1 MIAATLAE
9 ILAEASAALDGQDV
23 AVTADPYT
31 AAGEVAA
38 GGTALLVL
46 SSPSIEYTT
55 VHQREISWTAWVILP
70 RPDEPAQRFE
80 PILDALIE
88 PLALDRADAQTYDI
102 ADRTFPGYT
111 LTFTTAHLKE

>member
-9 ILAEASAALDGQDV
+9 ILATATAALEGHDV
-23 AVTADPYT
+23 IATDDAHD

-46 SSPSIEYTT
+46 PSPSIEYATFT
-55 VHQREISWTAWVILP
+55 QRTYSWTAWLLLGHT
-70 RPDEPAQRFE
+70 DQPAARFE
-80 PILDALIE
+80 PILDALAA
-88 PLALDRADAQTYDI
+88 PLGLDRADAQTYEI

-111 LTFTTAHLKE
+111 LTFTTEHL